1 MKHLITLTAS
11 LMILLAL
18 LSQFVQNQRLLVQL
32 EQGTYVVNTY
42 CSDRNDVE
50 LKESLS
56 RIMMCEKE
64 AITIET
70 QGDIMKIKVP
80 LKDILATPKLW
91 GISKDVNQ
99 GIYRWERKIE
109 DG

>member
-11 LMILLAL
+11 LMILMAL
-18 LSQFVQNQRLLVQL
+18 LSQFVQNQRLLMQL
-32 EQGTYVVNTY
+32 EHGTYVVNSY
-42 CSDRNDVE
+42 CKDKNDMK

-64 AITIET
+64 SVSIAK
-70 QGDIMKIKVP
+70 QGQRLKISVP
-80 LKDILATPKLW
+80 LKDILSTPKLW
-91 GISKDVNQ
+91 GVSKEENQ
-99 GIYRWERKIE
+99 GSYCWERVFE